1 MNGSVSIVR
10 VVGLALIAVG
20 FWFVGRYVNNMPAP
34 RGLDAP
40 PTEFSAARADA
51 TLANLLGPEVPHPVS
66 TAANKAVRDRVRAAF
81 AAVQPG
87 QRLCVI
93 RAQSGVVP
101 VAALSVA
108 ARIVK
113 QRLDLRDAPAVLAP
127 MVPLVSAWPTWAAV
141 RCGNRDMMRAA
152 TPAAMPL
159 DVLVELICV

>member
-81 AAVQPG
+81 AALG
-87 QRLCVI
+87 IKTSLL
-93 RAQSGVVP
+93 
-101 VAALSVA
+101 AL
-108 ARIVK
+108 ARIGIAPVMLLIT
-113 QRLDLRDAPAVLAP
+113 QTAFIGLLVVGLIYALRTV
-127 MVPLVSAWPTWAAV
+127 
-141 RCGNRDMMRAA
+141 G
-152 TPAAMPL
+152 
-159 DVLVELICV
+159 I